1 MKNVYSIMNIM
12 NEGGNYFV
20 IDVLPSYKNISRYS
34 INYSFKSLILFDT
47 NTIALITEKLI
58 LLDISNEKNI
68 CIIAEINLEKYK
80 TKEYID
86 KDAYIIKI
94 NSNTIYY
101 VSRTYIVVFKIL
113 ENYIIEEVKSY
124 DFLNL
129 HP

>member
-1 MKNVYSIMNIM
+1 MNIM

-20 IDVLPSYKNISRYS
+20 IDELPSYKNISRYS

>member
-20 IDVLPSYKNISRYS
+20 IDELPSYKNISRYS